1 MGRNRE
7 YADNADRQ
15 RAYRERKAADEA
27 RLREELRRR
36 RAGEIGANKQVRL
49 RLAKILGML
58 GSAHAGERDA
68 AFLAAERIL
77 KEAGL
82 TWYDVFDIPPKDR
95 T

>member
-7 YADNADRQ
+7 YASGAERAHAWRQ
-15 RAYRERKAADEA
+15 RKAEEEA
-27 RLREELRRR
+27 RLRGELRRAR
-36 RAGEIGANKQVRL
+36 GEAGPHKQVRL

-68 AFLAAERIL
+68 AFLAAERVL

-82 TWYDVFDIPPKDR
+82 TWYDILDIPPKDR
-95 T
+95 P